1 LSHAKE
7 RQEKVCLNCNAG
19 LHGRF
24 CHHCGQEN
32 REPKESVWGLITHF
46 FYDITHFDGK
56 FFSTVKYLVLK
67 PGFLP
72 KEYITGRRASYLNP
86 IRMYVFTSA
95 FFFIIFFSIFTKD
108 KININRN
115 TTFQYG
121 KDSVEY
127 KRKDSISRENLKK
140 LALRYVGTKEDSA
153 EILEAFERAPDSMA
167 RKTVAKS
174 PVKFS
179 TSSSEYKSVREYDS
193 LQKTLPKDKRDSWF
207 AALMQKRKIHL
218 KKTYGDDDTAMM
230 KDWVNT
236 FVHQFPKLLFVS
248 LPLFALIL
256 HLLYIRR
263 RKQFFYV
270 SHGIFSIYLYI
281 FGFIV
286 LLVSFGLGYLSNA
299 TGWDVFDWLQL
310 PLWLYVIYYNYK
322 SMRVFYGQGTGK
334 TLVKFLLLN
343 ILASITILILFVL
356 FFILTAFQ
364 L

>member
-7 RQEKVCLNCNAG
+7 RTEKICLNCQEA

-24 CHHCGQEN
+24 CHNCGQEN

-56 FFSTVKYLVLK
+56 FFSTLKYLALK

-72 KEYITGRRASYLNP
+72 KEYIMGRRASYLNP

-95 FFFIIFFSIFTKD
+95 FFFIIFFSIFNTNN
-108 KININRN
+108 IGINRN
-115 TTFQYG
+115 TNFQYG
-121 KDSVEY
+121 KDSAVY
-127 KRKDSISRENLKK
+127 KRQDSISKENLKK
-140 LALRYVGTKEDSA
+140 LALKYVGTKEDSA

-167 RKTVAKS
+167 RKTVAKQ

-179 TSSSEYKSVREYDS
+179 TTLGDYKTIQQYDS
-193 LQKTLPKDKRDSWF
+193 IQNTLPREKRDGWF
-207 AALMQKRKIHL
+207 ERLMQKRKIHL
-218 KKTYGDDDTAMM
+218 KKTYGDNDTAMM
-230 KDWVNT
+230 KDWVNS

-256 HLLYIRR
+256 QLLYIRR
-263 RKQFFYV
+263 RKFFYV

-281 FGFIV
+281 FGFVV
-286 LLVSFGLGYLSNA
+286 LLLSFGLSYLA
-299 TGWDVFDWLQL
+299 DITGWGAINWLQL
-310 PLWLYVIYYNYK
+310 PLWLYVVYYNYK

-334 TLVKFLLLN
+334 TLVKFILLN
-343 ILASITILILFVL
+343 ILASISILILFIL
-356 FFILTAFQ
+356 FFAITAFQ